1 MGEGNSA
8 RDAVLGRVRSALRRT
23 ERTAATSIPRAYRT
37 ERPAADLVGLF
48 CEQVADYR
56 ATVDRV
62 APAELPAAIVA
73 AARRV
78 GARRVLTPAGVPQP
92 WCEALR
98 AEFEQVDGA
107 DIDTAGLDHID
118 AVITTAAVGI
128 ASTGTIVL
136 DHGPGQGR
144 RAMTLV
150 PDVHIC
156 VVEES
161 QVADDVP
168 AALHR
173 LDPTRPTTFIS
184 GPSATSDIELNRVE
198 GVHGPRTL
206 HVLVTPGSAGPG
218 DFAGEAR
225 SPR

>member
-1 MGEGNSA
+1 MTSEANSA
-8 RDAVLGRVRSALRRT
+8 REAVLGRVRSALRRAD
-23 ERTAATSIPRAYRT
+23 RLPPASIPREYRT
-37 ERPAADLVGLF
+37 ERPTADLVGLF
-48 CEQVADYR
+48 CERVADYR
-56 ATVDRV
+56 ATVDRL
-62 APAELPAAIVA
+62 APADLPAAIVA

-78 GARRVLTPAGVPQP
+78 GAHRVLTPTGVPQR
-92 WCEALR
+92 WCDALR
-98 AEFEQVDGA
+98 EEFEQVDDA
-107 DIDTAGLDHID
+107 DIDTAGLDRVD
-118 AVITTAAVGI
+118 AVVTTAVVGI

-144 RAMTLV
+144 RASTLV

-156 VVEES
+156 VIEES

-173 LDPTRPTTFIS
+173 LDPTRPMTFIS

-206 HVLVTPGSAGPG
+206 HVLVTPS
-218 DFAGEAR
+218 
-225 SPR
+225 ST